1 MKNLKN
7 SHYTESLAALLLLVV
22 FATCVLMVLFFGA
35 DAYSRLTQ
43 RDQVSYNNRTAVQY
57 IATRVRQGD
66 SLGNIT
72 LGNFDG
78 VDALVLDAGEEYV
91 TRLYC
96 YDGYLR
102 ELYAAADLPMNP
114 ADGEQVLA
122 AEDMQLSLEDGL
134 LQIDLTDAEGQTN
147 HLALS
152 LRSGEEGRP

>member
-7 SHYTESLAALLLLVV
+7 SHYTESLAALLLLVI
-22 FATCVLMVLFFGA
+22 FTTCVLMVLFFGA

-66 SLGNIT
+66 SLGNVT

-122 AEDMQLSLEDGL
+122 AEDMRLSLENGL
-134 LQIDLTDAEGQTN
+134 LQVELTDAEGQTN
-147 HLALS
+147 HLTLS
-152 LRSGEEGRP
+152 LRSGEEGRS